1 MEKKDHF
8 RLELITPKRV
18 ILDRD
23 VRFVVV
29 PSAQGPLGILPG
41 HAPVLGNLAIGVLA
55 VRDISQKE
63 FSAFVDKG
71 FFMISREGV
80 TITVEN
86 AELGPNIDIE
96 KAREDKEHARKIAA
110 SLEAGKQ
117 QEEARDDLLRAD
129 ARIKASQATVQ

>member
-1 MEKKDHF
+1 MEKKEHF

-23 VRFVVV
+23 VRFAVV

-41 HAPVLGNLAIGVLA
+41 HAPVLGNLAVGVLH

-80 TITVEN
+80 TITVED

-96 KAREDKEHARKIAA
+96 KAREAKEHARKIID
-110 SLEAGKQ
+110 SLESGKHQ
-117 QEEARDDLLRAD
+117 DEARVDLLRAE
-129 ARIKASQATVQ
+129 ARIQASQGATK